1 MFKTLLIANRGAIAC
16 RILRTLRAM
25 QVKGV
30 AVYSDADLSSLH
42 IREADEAIGLGDGPA
57 AQTYLMTEK
66 IIAAAVKSGAE
77 AIHPGYGFLSEN
89 AAFAEACEA
98 AGLAF
103 VGPTPAQLRTFGLK
117 HTARALAKAQG
128 VPLLEGTG
136 LLADSVEACR
146 AADAIGYPVMLK
158 STAGGGGIGMRV
170 CRDARELT
178 DAFETVQR
186 LGQNNFSDAG
196 VFLEKYIERARHL
209 EVQIFGDGQG
219 EVIALGVRDC
229 SIQRR
234 NQKVIEETPA
244 PNLPTATA
252 EALCAAAVALG
263 KAVSYR
269 SAGTVEFVYDSAAQR
284 FYFLEVNTR
293 LQVEHGVT
301 EQVWGVDLVRWM
313 VALAAGDLP
322 PLTALLADLTPR
334 GHAIQ
339 ARIYAED
346 PGRQFQPSPGLL
358 TEVLFPPADGETLR
372 IDRWVEAGCDVPPF
386 FDPMLAKTIAWR
398 PTRAEA
404 IAELARALANTRLYG
419 VETNRIYLQQIL
431 GFEPFTQGEPWTR
444 CLEQLNY
451 RAATVEVLSAG
462 TQTSVQD
469 FPGRLGYWAVGV
481 PPSGPMDDRAL
492 RLGNRLLDNP
502 PGAAALEITLNG
514 PTLKFHCAALAVVS
528 GAGVPVTLD
537 GIAQEMNR
545 VLPIPAGATLKIG
558 AVEGAGVRSYLC
570 LRGGIQVPDYL
581 GSKSTFTLGQFGG
594 HGGQTVQ
601 ESLAAMAGGRCAAGM
616 FCIWRQTA
624 REKLAPRCLLRWCR
638 RWQRCVPCG

>member
-431 GFEPFTQGEPWTR
+431 GFEPFT
-444 CLEQLNY
+444 
-451 RAATVEVLSAG
+451 
-462 TQTSVQD
+462 
-469 FPGRLGYWAVGV
+469 
-481 PPSGPMDDRAL
+481 
-492 RLGNRLLDNP
+492 
-502 PGAAALEITLNG
+502 
-514 PTLKFHCAALAVVS
+514 
-528 GAGVPVTLD
+528 
-537 GIAQEMNR
+537 
-545 VLPIPAGATLKIG
+545 
-558 AVEGAGVRSYLC
+558 
-570 LRGGIQVPDYL
+570 
-581 GSKSTFTLGQFGG
+581 
-594 HGGQTVQ
+594 
-601 ESLAAMAGGRCAAGM
+601 
-616 FCIWRQTA
+616 
-624 REKLAPRCLLRWCR
+624 
-638 RWQRCVPCG
+638 